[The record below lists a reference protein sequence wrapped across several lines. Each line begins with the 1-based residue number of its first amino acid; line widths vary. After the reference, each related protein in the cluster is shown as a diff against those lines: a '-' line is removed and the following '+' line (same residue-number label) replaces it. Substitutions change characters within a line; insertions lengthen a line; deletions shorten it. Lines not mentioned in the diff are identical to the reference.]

1 MLRCG
6 GAGGSHV
13 FLDVFLVVFL
23 IVFLVVFLYISRIS
37 HDGRCGVEAAGGSHG
52 GNRGST
58 SVGQSASCNQ
68 HYTHINLPG
77 VFVYLCICVCIQGF
91 LVVFT
96 PISVR
101 QSTSYNQH
109 YQIDLCIYLY
119 ICVFVY
125 AYMYF

>member
-37 HDGRCGVEAAGGSHG
+37 HDGLCGVEAAGGSHG

-58 SVGQSASCNQ
+58 SVGQFTSCNQ
-68 HYTHINLPG
+68 HYHVALCI
-77 VFVYLCICVCIQGF
+77 YLCISVCIHVF
-91 LVVFT
+91 LLVFT
-96 PISVR
+96 PISVGH
-101 QSTSYNQH
+101 STCYNLH
-109 YQIDLCIYLY
+109 HPAINL
-119 ICVFVY
+119 IC
-125 AYMYF
+125 